1 MILWTVSTGRVLMS
15 SESGGL
21 LEFNS
26 SFVGPEEVPVPADA
40 RGTTPMETFELGN
53 ILGMW
58 RDWREVT

>member
-1 MILWTVSTGRVLMS
+1 MS

-26 SFVGPEEVPVPADA
+26 ALFVGPEEVPVPADA

-53 ILGMW
+53 IGM
-58 RDWREVT
+58 

>member
-1 MILWTVSTGRVLMS
+1 MS